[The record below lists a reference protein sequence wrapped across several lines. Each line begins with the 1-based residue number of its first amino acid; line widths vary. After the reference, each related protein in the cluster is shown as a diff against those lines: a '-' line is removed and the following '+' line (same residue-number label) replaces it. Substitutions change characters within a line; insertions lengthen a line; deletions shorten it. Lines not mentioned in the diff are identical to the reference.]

1 MTSAFHA
8 GITRQEIRRD
18 NAALEYRR
26 RIIRAL
32 FGLACGSGYLR
43 GKRERLPQ
51 RLDPRVMMIDK
62 SCFCEQSCRHADL
75 QVYSFDQESVVG
87 HGYWY
92 NEYLITELGKFR
104 KLLLY
109 VQVGHG
115 E

>member
-18 NAALEYRR
+18 NAALKYRH
-26 RIIRAL
+26 RIIRAF
-32 FGLACGSGYLR
+32 FGRACGSGYLR
-43 GKRERLPQ
+43 ERLPQ
-51 RLDPRVMMIDK
+51 RFDPRVKIIGK
-62 SCFCEQSCRHADL
+62 SFFCEQSCRHADL